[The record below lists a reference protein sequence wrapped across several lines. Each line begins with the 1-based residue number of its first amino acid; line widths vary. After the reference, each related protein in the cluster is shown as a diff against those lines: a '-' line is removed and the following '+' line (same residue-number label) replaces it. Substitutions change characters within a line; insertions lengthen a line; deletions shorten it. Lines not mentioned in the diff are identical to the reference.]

1 VLTRLTTIQDPVQ
14 MKKPLLA
21 LCLSGM
27 FFLGKAQQFSLLKDI
42 NPGSAS
48 SNICYLTNVDNEMF
62 FAATNGINGMELW
75 KTDGTDNGTVMVKD
89 IKSGSANSS
98 IGYLTQVNHMLFFV
112 ANNGSAGTELWKSD
126 GTTAGTV
133 MVRDIRPGSM
143 GSNPSGLVDLNGI
156 LYFAADDGINGMEL
170 WKSDGTSAG
179 TVLVKD
185 INFLSASSYP
195 QSLANVNGTL
205 YFAAENASDGVE
217 LWKSDGTAAG
227 TTLLKDIWPGIES
240 GYPSGLINVGS
251 TLFFAATDGIKGTE
265 LWKSDG
271 TTAGTLLLK
280 DIWPGSGESYP
291 FSMKSVD
298 GQLFFSADNGT
309 KGAELWKSDG
319 TTAGTVLVKDIW
331 PGIES
336 GAAGNFSELI
346 HKLVFTGNDGVSGYT
361 TWQSDGSAQ
370 GTTVATIGTPGN
382 MQELVETTDNIY
394 ASITENEIGRELWAI
409 SYNSILPLHMLEF
422 NGILSDNNAILDWK
436 TDNEINTDEF
446 IVERSISGSNNYI
459 AVGHVKSANSPG
471 VHSYS
476 FTDDNIAAL
485 GTDVIHYRLKQ
496 RDIDSRFTYSK
507 VVTLTTRSKY
517 TLILYPN
524 PAATQI
530 NLSVAAKR
538 REKLDYRIFDN
549 TGRIVM
555 QQTSQILTGTNSFAI
570 DINKLSAGVYY
581 LKLSSNSVNEQMQ
594 FVKH

>member
-1 VLTRLTTIQDPVQ
+1 

-21 LCLSGM
+21 LCLFGIS
-27 FFLGKAQQFSLLKDI
+27 FLGKAQQFSLLKDI

-48 SNICYLTNVDNEMF
+48 SNICYLTKVDNAMF
-62 FAATNGINGMELW
+62 FAATDGINGMELW

-89 IKSGSANSS
+89 IKPGLANSS

-143 GSNPSGLVDLNGI
+143 GSNPSGLADLNGI

-179 TVLVKD
+179 TILVKD
-185 INFLSASSYP
+185 INSLSASSYP

-205 YFAAENASDGVE
+205 YFAAEDGPNGME

-227 TTLLKDIWPGIES
+227 TILLKDIWPGIES

-271 TTAGTLLLK
+271 TTAGTVLLK
-280 DIWPGSGESYP
+280 DIWPGTGESYP

-319 TTAGTVLVKDIW
+319 TAAGTILVKDIW

-361 TWQSDGSAQ
+361 TWQSDGSAE
-370 GTTVATIGTPGN
+370 GTTVATIGSPGD

-394 ASITENEIGRELWAI
+394 ASIRQNEIGRELWAI
-409 SYNSILPLHMLEF
+409 SYTSILPLHMLEF
-422 NGILSDNNAILDWK
+422 SAVLADNDAILNWK
-436 TDNEINTDEF
+436 TENEINTDEF
-446 IVERSISGSNNYI
+446 VVERSMNGSNNY
-459 AVGHVKSANSPG
+459 AAAGKVKSANTPG
-471 VHSYS
+471 IHNYS
-476 FTDDNIAAL
+476 FTDADITQLASE
-485 GTDVIHYRLKQ
+485 VINYRLKQ
-496 RDIDSRFTYSK
+496 TDIDGRFTYSK
-507 VVTLTTRSKY
+507 VVTLTIKSRHPVM
-517 TLILYPN
+517 LYPN
-524 PAATQI
+524 PAANQI
-530 NLSVAAKR
+530 NLSVAAQRK
-538 REKLDYRIFDN
+538 EKLNYRIFDN
-549 TGRIVM
+549 AGRVVM
-555 QQTSQILTGTNSFAI
+555 QQTTHILAGANSFAI
-570 DINKLSAGVYY
+570 DITKLSAGVYY
-581 LKLSSNSVNEQMQ
+581 LKLISNSVNEQMQ
-594 FVKH
+594 FVKR